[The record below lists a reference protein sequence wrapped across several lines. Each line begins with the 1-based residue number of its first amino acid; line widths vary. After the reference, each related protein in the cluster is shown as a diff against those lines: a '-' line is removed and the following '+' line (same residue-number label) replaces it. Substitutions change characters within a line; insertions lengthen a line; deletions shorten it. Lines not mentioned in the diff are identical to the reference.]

1 MPFSVQ
7 NCKHSNLAF
16 TFLTC
21 LILVSLFRCGTDR
34 EFESKQAEQNLAKGW
49 EAYHQQSFAESLLNF
64 ERSIHLDPDLSD
76 AYNGLGWSHL
86 SILKTAEIPPPS
98 LDLALMAFEQAIRSD
113 KKNADAWIGLANTL
127 FLRRKSAI
135 DFESAILALDSG
147 LTADS
152 SRLYRHDYQ
161 SASDVYTLKVLCHLY
176 LGQTDQARQWL
187 EKAAS
192 VSTAVPA
199 LHFEELLVLLD

>member
-7 NCKHSNLAF
+7 NCKHFNLAF

-21 LILVSLFRCGTDR
+21 LVLVSLSGCGADR
-34 EFESKQAEQNLAKGW
+34 EFESDLAEQNLAKGW
-49 EAYHQQSFAESLLNF
+49 EAYQQQSFAESLLNF
-64 ERSIHLDPDLSD
+64 ERSINLDPDLSD

-86 SILKTAEIPPPS
+86 SILQTAEIPPQS
-98 LDLALMAFEQAIRSD
+98 LNLALMAFEQAIRSD
-113 KKNADAWIGLANTL
+113 KKNADAWLGLANTL
-127 FLRRKSAI
+127 FLRRKSAT

-147 LTADS
+147 LAADS

-161 SASDVYTLKVLCHLY
+161 SISDVYTLKALCYLY
-176 LGQTDQARQWL
+176 LGQTDQASQWL
-187 EKAAS
+187 EKVAV

-199 LHFEELLVLLD
+199 LHLEFPVRLD

>member
-16 TFLTC
+16 TFLTS
-21 LILVSLFRCGTDR
+21 LVLGSLSGCGADR
-34 EFESKQAEQNLAKGW
+34 EFESDLAEQNLAKGW
-49 EAYHQQSFAESLLNF
+49 EAYQQQSFAESLLNF
-64 ERSIHLDPDLSD
+64 ERSINLDPDLSD

-86 SILKTAEIPPPS
+86 SILQTAEIPPQS
-98 LDLALMAFEQAIRSD
+98 LNLALMAFEQAIRSD
-113 KKNADAWIGLANTL
+113 KKNADAWLGLANTL
-127 FLRRKSAI
+127 FLRRKSAT

-147 LTADS
+147 LAADS

-161 SASDVYTLKVLCHLY
+161 SISDVYTLKALCYLY
-176 LGQTDQARQWL
+176 LGQTDQASQWL
-187 EKAAS
+187 EKVAV

-199 LHFEELLVLLD
+199 LHLEFPVRLD